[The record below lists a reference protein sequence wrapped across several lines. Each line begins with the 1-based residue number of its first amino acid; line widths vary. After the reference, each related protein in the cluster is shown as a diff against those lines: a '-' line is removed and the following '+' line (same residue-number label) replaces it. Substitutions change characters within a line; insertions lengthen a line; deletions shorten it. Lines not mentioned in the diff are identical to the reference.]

1 MGSTK
6 AVLILK
12 NKGRGRGLWVLTV
25 QDYTK
30 NKFKNA
36 VQRRGANGG
45 NYYLISEGVEFL
57 VWCFFF
63 SLKLVNVR
71 RNHKKMIFF
80 WIWLNKYSKHYLK
93 SIEWVYNWGAGVRE
107 EDGYKYAK
115 QRVNFLSDKNSRE
128 INSLSFVFLNWK
140 VVEGNEQIIYKEII
154 DKTT

>member
-12 NKGRGRGLWVLTV
+12 NKGRERGLWVLTV

-57 VWCFFF
+57 V
-63 SLKLVNVR
+63 
-71 RNHKKMIFF
+71 
-80 WIWLNKYSKHYLK
+80 
-93 SIEWVYNWGAGVRE
+93 
-107 EDGYKYAK
+107 
-115 QRVNFLSDKNSRE
+115 
-128 INSLSFVFLNWK
+128 
-140 VVEGNEQIIYKEII
+140 
-154 DKTT
+154 

>member
-57 VWCFFF
+57 V
-63 SLKLVNVR
+63 
-71 RNHKKMIFF
+71 
-80 WIWLNKYSKHYLK
+80 
-93 SIEWVYNWGAGVRE
+93 
-107 EDGYKYAK
+107 
-115 QRVNFLSDKNSRE
+115 
-128 INSLSFVFLNWK
+128 
-140 VVEGNEQIIYKEII
+140 
-154 DKTT
+154 